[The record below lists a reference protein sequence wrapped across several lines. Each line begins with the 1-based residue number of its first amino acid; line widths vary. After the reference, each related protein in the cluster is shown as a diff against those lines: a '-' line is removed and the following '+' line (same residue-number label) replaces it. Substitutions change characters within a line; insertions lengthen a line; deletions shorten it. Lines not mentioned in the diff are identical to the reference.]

1 MKKIISVVSALVVT
15 GALFAGG
22 LVTNTNQSAQ
32 YIRLLSRNASMDID
46 AVYYNPAGLTKLA
59 PGFHFGINNQTV
71 GQGRSVMNSY
81 PYLHGAP
88 DREYIGTVSAPFFP
102 SIYAAYNTGK
112 LAFSAAFN
120 PVGGGGGA
128 TYDEGLAMIEM
139 PISDLVP
146 VLQSRGA
153 QDYRLETNFVGSSIF
168 YGFQGNI
175 SYKINDIIS
184 IAAGARYVMARN
196 TYEGKLENIELNM
209 GGTWLPASTVFST
222 IATQLTSIV
231 AIPTSI
237 APIIAGGGGSLTLA
251 QAEGAGYITAPQR
264 AGIEAG
270 LAAIGV
276 PPANIPAMTISQVS
290 GAVTTATP
298 TLNGQIAQATATSAL
313 MQNQSADVL
322 QTGSGITPIIGVNLT
337 FADIVNVGIK
347 YEFATKLR
355 VINETTSDFTTGFN
369 PETGAPVTMFPDGAE
384 TINDMPAMLA
394 IGAEVRPTDR
404 FMLTGSVNY
413 YFDKKIDYDGS
424 ADKDINMIDKNF
436 MEYAFGVEYGFTKKL
451 RASLAYAGTMTGVN
465 LNYQDEL
472 SYSLNT
478 NTFGGGLGFRIS
490 PMIDLNIGGI
500 YTIYQEAEKTSS
512 RAMTG
517 TTIMVPFTETFNKD
531 TWVVAIGVD
540 LHF

>member
-1 MKKIISVVSALVVT
+1 MKKIISVVTALVVT
-15 GALFAGG
+15 GSLFAGG

-32 YIRLLSRNASMDID
+32 YIRLLSRNASTDVD

-81 PYLHGAP
+81 PYLHGSP

-146 VLQSRGA
+146 VLSSRGA
-153 QDYRLETNFVGSSIF
+153 QDYRLETNFVGSSVF
-168 YGFQGNI
+168 YGIQGNV
-175 SYKINDIIS
+175 SYKINDMIS
-184 IAAGARYVMARN
+184 VAAGARYVMARN

-209 GGTWLPASTVFST
+209 GGTWMPASTVFTT
-222 IATQLTSIV
+222 IASQLTSIV
-231 AIPTSI
+231 AIPGSI
-237 APIIAGGGGSLTLA
+237 APIITGGGGDLTLA
-251 QAEGAGYITAPQR
+251 QAEGLGYLTPTQR

-270 LAAIGV
+270 LGAIGV
-276 PPANIPAMTISQVS
+276 PAANIPLMTISQVS
-290 GAVTTATP
+290 GTVTAATP

-313 MQNQSADVL
+313 MQNQQADVL
-322 QTGSGITPIIGVNLT
+322 QTGSGITPILGVNLT

-347 YEFATKLR
+347 YEFQTKLR
-355 VINETTSDFTTGFN
+355 VTNQTTSDFTTGFD
-369 PETGAPVTMFPDGAE
+369 PETGEPVTMFPDGAE

-394 IGAEVRPTDR
+394 VGVEVRPMDR

-413 YFDKKIDYDGS
+413 YFDKPIDYDGS
-424 ADKDINMIDKNF
+424 ADKNINMIDKNF
-436 MEYAFGVEYGFTKKL
+436 IEYAFGVEYGLTEKL
-451 RASLAYAGTMTGVN
+451 RASLAYAGTKTGVN

-490 PMIDLNIGGI
+490 PMIDLNVGGI
-500 YTIYQEAEKTSS
+500 YTIYQEGEKTSS
-512 RAMTG
+512 RTMTG
-517 TTIMVPFTETFNKD
+517 TSVLVPYTETFNKD